1 MHSNSLY
8 VSTQGDVKQEKLL
21 GTKGIQVKLTNDTID
36 KVQPNTPQ
44 TPVHEQVYQKL
55 RAQILFGEMAPGQA
69 VTIQGLTGSLS
80 AGMTPVR
87 EAIRRLISDGALT
100 FQGNRRVSVPIL
112 TLTDVDELN
121 FARKS
126 IESELSRRA
135 AVRIGPQ
142 GIAELT
148 RLDAALDAAIAAGD
162 VARYLSWNYQFHAA
176 LYAWA
181 NAPILAELADR
192 LWLRFGPSL
201 RVVCGRMGTQNLPDW
216 HKDILDA
223 LRANDPTAAANAMDR
238 DIEQGIQQVAAVLRE
253 HSDSC

>member
-1 MHSNSLY
+1 MKLMKDSN
-8 VSTQGDVKQEKLL
+8 Q
-21 GTKGIQVKLTNDTID
+21 
-36 KVQPNTPQ
+36 KVQPNTAQ

-69 VTIQGLTGSLS
+69 VTIQGLTASLN

-100 FQGNRRVSVPIL
+100 FQGNRRVSVPVL
-112 TLTDVDELN
+112 TVADTDELN

-135 AVRIGPQ
+135 AMRIKPQ

-148 RLDAALDAAIAAGD
+148 RIDSKLDAAIAAGD
-162 VARYLSWNYQFHAA
+162 VAGYLSWNYQFHSV
-176 LYAWA
+176 LYGYA

-201 RVVCGRMGTQNLPDW
+201 QVVCGRMGTQNLPDW
-216 HKDILDA
+216 HKDILIA
-223 LRANDPTAAANAMDR
+223 LRANDPMATARAMER
-238 DIEQGIQQVAAVLRE
+238 DIEQGIEQVAAVLRE
-253 HSDSC
+253 HGDSC